1 MMKKKVNRIFLLGF
15 MGCGKSYW
23 GEKVATDLGFEWIDL
38 DEYIEKKEGRS
49 IKEIFEKEGEST
61 FRNIEK
67 QALNEV
73 AQLSD
78 VVISLGGGAPCFF
91 ENMDLINRS
100 GVSFYLKTNTT
111 TLVNRLKSEKT
122 KRPLLAR
129 LSDIELFD
137 FIKNKVNERS
147 IFYKKATF
155 TIDTEQ
161 EDVLFFIKKH
171 YKKTVKFPQ

>member
-1 MMKKKVNRIFLLGF
+1 MKITESRIFLLGF

-23 GEKVATDLGFEWIDL
+23 GARIANELNFEWIDL
-38 DEYIEKKEGRS
+38 DEYIEKKEARS

-61 FRNIEK
+61 FRKIEK
-67 QALNEV
+67 EALKEV
-73 AQLSD
+73 ARLEN

-91 ENMDLINRS
+91 ENMNLINDLGIS
-100 GVSFYLKTNTT
+100 CYLKTNTT
-111 TLVNRLKSEKT
+111 TLVSRLKSEKA

-129 LSDIELFD
+129 LSDVELFD
-137 FIKNKVNERS
+137 FIEKKVNERS

-161 EDVLFFIKKH
+161 ENVLSFIKN
-171 YKKTVKFPQ
+171 TF